1 MRLFVYG
8 TLRDPARQER
18 VTGRRF
24 PARPA
29 RLRDYARRDAAYP
42 YVIPSPG
49 DVVDG
54 LLLDDVDADAL
65 ARLDVYEDAGHLYAR
80 RSVTVEVGDARVDC
94 EIYVGLGIAR

>member
-8 TLRDPARQER
+8 TLRDPSRQER

-24 PARPA
+24 VACPA
-29 RLRDYARRDAAYP
+29 RLRDYACRDAAYAF
-42 YVIPSPG
+42 VIPSPG

-65 ARLDVYEDAGHLYAR
+65 ARLDAYEDAGRLYAR
-80 RSVTVEVGDARVDC
+80 RTVTVEVGDERVEC
-94 EIYVGLGIAR
+94 EVYVGLAIAR